1 MQKRPKEMIF
11 MLENRKLNGSVIE
24 VLNIRRG
31 KHQKGRG
38 QEAAA
43 GLTISN
49 IERLGLKET

>member
-1 MQKRPKEMIF
+1 